1 MRNQSAVVDLM
12 YGQYRSKLDCPDCGY
27 KSVQFDPF
35 MMCSLPIINSTQKRI
50 EITYLENNLYMH
62 KNQIS
67 FDKSWKWTME
77 DIEKQLKKKL
87 EATKYGNKKT

>member
-1 MRNQSAVVDLM
+1 
-12 YGQYRSKLDCPDCGY
+12 
-27 KSVQFDPF
+27 
-35 MMCSLPIINSTQKRI
+35 
-50 EITYLENNLYMH
+50 MH